1 MVKLTDIFVRIVR
14 VLSGKPGEMVKTS
27 VKQHKS
33 AKVSY
38 QRGIHE
44 VFQEFLPQIPVQM
57 HHIPN
62 NSPTRD

>member
-1 MVKLTDIFVRIVR
+1 
-14 VLSGKPGEMVKTS
+14 MVKTS

-57 HHIPN
+57 HHIPKKSHN
-62 NSPTRD
+62 FDLVTFD